1 MQLNESILPIHG
13 VPHQRRADQERSET
27 CPTSVGSNIKTANS
41 WAAVRPKFESEPLQ
55 NQSQLAT
62 KMVVPKVSKQN
73 QTVQYSPSDEGRGN
87 GAKLLQFE
95 RRTLWEC
102 TFLLFF
108 FKTVI
113 TIKLK
118 LQMKLCSCP
127 LREHVL
133 LEEASRCSLYLR

>member
-13 VPHQRRADQERSET
+13 VPHQQRADQERSEA
-27 CPTSVGSNIKTANS
+27 CPTSVGSNVKTANS

-62 KMVVPKVSKQN
+62 KVVPKVSKQN

-95 RRTLWEC
+95 RRSGSA
-102 TFLLFF
+102 LFF
-108 FKTVI
+108 IVFFQNCNHIET
-113 TIKLK
+113 
-118 LQMKLCSCP
+118 
-127 LREHVL
+127 
-133 LEEASRCSLYLR
+133 